1 MEPFFRF
8 ENLSQYAECLHG
20 VTMKNA
26 AHPLSFSMALH
37 TGETKETVI
46 ANRKTVERLF
56 EKKQI
61 CHFVLANQT
70 HSDHV
75 HVVKEPE
82 TKGWESLESAVL
94 DCDALVTNLK
104 GVMLG
109 ILTADCVPVLLYD
122 PVQKA
127 VAVVHAGWKG
137 TKANI
142 VAKTIQTMQC
152 EFGTEPKNMIAG
164 IAPSIGQCCYE
175 VGEEVASHFFHLP
188 DVLNAKHNGKYMLDL
203 PLANKMQL
211 MQVGIAEENIEMSG
225 ICTACDVEHFFSYR
239 KEGGCSGR
247 FMSLIGMQLDV

>member
-8 ENLSQYAECLHG
+8 ENLGQQTECLHG

-37 TGETKETVI
+37 TGEPKETVV

-75 HVVKEPE
+75 YVVKKQE
-82 TKGWESLESAVL
+82 TKGWDHLESAVS
-94 DCDALVTNLK
+94 DCDALVTNFK

-122 PVQKA
+122 PVTEV
-127 VAVVHAGWKG
+127 VAAVHAGWKG
-137 TKANI
+137 TKSNI
-142 VAKTIQTMQC
+142 IAKTIQTMQR
-152 EFGTEPKNMIAG
+152 EFGTKPENMIAG
-164 IAPSIGQCCYE
+164 IAPSIGVCCYE
-175 VGEEVASHFFHLP
+175 VGEDVASYFFDLP
-188 DVLNAKHNGKYMLDL
+188 DTLKVKENGKYMLDL

-211 MQVGIAEENIEMSG
+211 MDAGVLQAHIEQSG
-225 ICTACDVEHFFSYR
+225 ICTACDNDTYFSYR
-239 KEGGCSGR
+239 KEQGCSGR
-247 FMSLIGMQLDV
+247 FMSLIGLER